1 MGNKAAPK
9 IRQSKTPQIRS
20 PAPKA
25 DAANQTPM
33 KSYTNLQPH
42 HIIGNNYGSCRMV
55 VMNTSTGMATQMTPN
70 SPMTPDKLVNQQNKQ
85 QQNQPVNVNQQLAE
99 VVMQQQVLKKEE
111 MQLQQTLQQTL
122 QQFQIH
128 QNQQSQQQIQAKPM
142 MTLQAIQGIP
152 QQQIQMGGDR
162 SLIPVQQVQQQLQQQ
177 IPCSIQQG
185 IPLQPNLVTQAMNMQ
200 QIHPVSVEQ
209 QLAQMASQGT
219 ILTGQIQQQGGTH
232 TVLPQ
237 VVNQNGQQMPQ
248 LQHIT
253 VSAASHQHQPHQ
265 TQQLQPQLVP
275 LPPVVP
281 AVTEKDN
288 SASLLQE
295 ALSPTQAMPVTT
307 TAAVLKESGSSDGNS
322 VEAKESLPGQDSKQ
336 CSTGVDAVASLHIPN
351 AGTVPNQPTTSEMS
365 MPIATTAEEVKERC
379 PPKAMVKPQVS
390 KVLTHV
396 IEDFVIQESSEP
408 FPVSRSGM
416 VGDLKR
422 AHSTNDQDDDI
433 SRKKQSMSPN
443 SLSPRGDMAKCEA
456 CGVVDLKSKFKKNKR
471 FCSVAC
477 SKSGKSKDDK
487 KKSEKVEP
495 MNVDNSKAE
504 STSPSGAD
512 DDNTPKVDP
521 LKWGVQEVFEFIRS
535 LPGCSDYAEDFLI
548 QEIDGQALLLLK
560 EDHLM
565 TAMSMKLGP
574 ALKIVAKIDDMRI
587 DKEPPKPA

>member
-200 QIHPVSVEQ
+200 QIHPQ

>member
-42 HIIGNNYGSCRMV
+42 HIIGNKMV

>member
-42 HIIGNNYGSCRMV
+42 HIIGNKMV

-200 QIHPVSVEQ
+200 QIHPQ

-379 PPKAMVKPQVS
+379 PPKAMVKPQ
-390 KVLTHV
+390 VLTHV

>member
-200 QIHPVSVEQ
+200 QIHPQ

-379 PPKAMVKPQVS
+379 PPKAMVKPQ
-390 KVLTHV
+390 VLTHV

>member
-42 HIIGNNYGSCRMV
+42 HIIGNKMV

-200 QIHPVSVEQ
+200 QIHPQ

>member
-42 HIIGNNYGSCRMV
+42 HIIGNKMV

-99 VVMQQQVLKKEE
+99 VVMQ
-111 MQLQQTLQQTL
+111 

-200 QIHPVSVEQ
+200 QIHPQ